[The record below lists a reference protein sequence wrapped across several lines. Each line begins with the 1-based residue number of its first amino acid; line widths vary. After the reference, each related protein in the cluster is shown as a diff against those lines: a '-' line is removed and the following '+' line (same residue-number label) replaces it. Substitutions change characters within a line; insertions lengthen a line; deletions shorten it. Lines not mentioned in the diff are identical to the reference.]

1 MRRLLRTLL
10 CIVPAVVPATAH
22 AQSVSILEPDT
33 YVRTPGGT
41 LELSLLREIG
51 GERERAAWPMPD
63 ERAWLFV
70 RADGTQENLVEVP
83 RLGER
88 EDRTRIVLRHVDANL
103 IGLDLAP
110 RVETVPRAEWRRF
123 LEERVGA
130 APKTLS
136 PETRVRR
143 VESMKLLVRVA
154 EPGDTFAPS
163 ATAQSKAGQTLE
175 LRPLADPTCVPEG
188 GDLPFRV
195 YVPDG
200 EAAGLRLVAR
210 HLASGALQ
218 TSLVRPGGVGDVRI
232 TAPGRWTVEVH
243 QLVALEDDAAADVE
257 LRTATLA
264 FEAPAKSDE
273 GGGR

>member
-1 MRRLLRTLL
+1 MRLTLRSILSVAAAL
-10 CIVPAVVPATAH
+10 APATVQ
-22 AQSVSILEPDT
+22 AQSVSILEPESF
-33 YVRTPGGT
+33 VHAPGDS
-41 LELSLLREIG
+41 LELSLLRETG
-51 GERERAAWPMPD
+51 GERERAAWPTTS

-70 RADGTQENLVEVP
+70 RADGTQENLAEVP
-83 RLGER
+83 RLGED
-88 EDRTRIVLRHVDANL
+88 EDRTRLVLPHVDANL

-110 RVETVPRAEWRRF
+110 RVEVVPRAAWRRF

-130 APKTLS
+130 APATLL

-143 VESMKLLVRVA
+143 VESMKLLVRVV
-154 EPGDTFAPS
+154 EPGDEVTPS
-163 ATAQSKAGQTLE
+163 ATAQSKSGQTLE

-210 HLASGALQ
+210 HLSSGAVW
-218 TSLVRPGGVGDVRI
+218 TSVVRAGGIGDVRI

-243 QLVALEDDAAADVE
+243 QLVESTRDSAADVE
-257 LRTATLA
+257 LRSATIA
-264 FEAPAKSDE
+264 FEAPAAGDE